1 MLSESQSRTTIE
13 LHIAPVTY
21 RIEADNDSLEEHLQK
36 VLSFARK
43 NDDKLSAEVEE
54 LLKLRKK
61 TNSKRM
67 VKEPIDCRL
76 PEWFYQAKLANSQAI
91 ALFLYF
97 IDKPLTTT
105 KLTEVINKEWKKI
118 DLRNISKHLTSKG
131 RSLYG
136 YTICDNDTQT
146 YTLSAYGKKWVEEE
160 LIPTVKKSI
169 KKNSEATEKEM
180 LDAE

>member
-1 MLSESQSRTTIE
+1 MLSEPRSRTTIE
-13 LHIAPVTY
+13 LHLPPITY
-21 RIEADNDSLEEHLQK
+21 RIEADNDSLLKHLQK
-36 VLSFARK
+36 LLSFAKK
-43 NDDKLSAEVEE
+43 NDDTISAAAEE
-54 LLKLRKK
+54 LLKLHKK
-61 TNSKRM
+61 TLSKRM

-76 PEWFYQAKLANSQAI
+76 PEWFYEAKLANSQAI

-131 RSLYG
+131 KSLYG
-136 YTICDNDTQT
+136 YTICDHDTQT
-146 YTLSAYGKKWVEEE
+146 YALSAYGKKWVEEE

-169 KKNSEATEKEM
+169 KKNSEATEEEM
-180 LDAE
+180 RETE